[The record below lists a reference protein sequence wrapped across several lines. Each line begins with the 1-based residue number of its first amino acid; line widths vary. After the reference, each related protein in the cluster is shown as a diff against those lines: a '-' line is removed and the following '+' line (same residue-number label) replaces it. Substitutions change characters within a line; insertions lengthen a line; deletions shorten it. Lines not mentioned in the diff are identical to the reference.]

1 MKVNLGGGVQ
11 WVKYTSWCRGT
22 EAEEGSGK
30 WGTMRSW
37 QSRLLW
43 AEAILEEQL
52 KESLKSWQ
60 WKGSQEHR
68 RYFDKGEKQQNRKW
82 GRRTTEMEARRVSME
97 TGTRENQPET
107 EKAAGR
113 KGFIWREKPLKA
125 GRDRSWWPWS
135 SSDSALSPLWRP
147 QAAQQS
153 PRRRAKTTRRSEDHG
168 RTDGVIP
175 WNQIR
180 EAISQQACVVT
191 DAYWWFLKWV
201 FLGRGLQY
209 KPDVCYSGGLQVRS
223 RDETLR
229 VTLWPLPYL
238 QAQPALDL
246 IPTVE
251 GQMRKIHNHYVLA
264 RKRQL
269 MNWMTYQMQGLNM
282 HSLYETALKNSR
294 EWNPVLMRTKDQL
307 LWIFHCWW

>member
-1 MKVNLGGGVQ
+1 MKPWELARSRKAAAESRMVSLSELGVSQQIPQQKRRSQVKEMKVNLVGGGQ
-11 WVKYTSWCRGT
+11 WVKDTSWCRGT

-60 WKGSQEHR
+60 RKESQEHR

-82 GRRTTEMEARRVSME
+82 GRRTTEMEAGRVSME

-135 SSDSALSPLWRP
+135 SSGLWRP

-153 PRRRAKTTRRSEDHG
+153 PRGRAKTMDAHRRGYPMKPDPGGHESK
-168 RTDGVIP
+168 
-175 WNQIR
+175 
-180 EAISQQACVVT
+180 ACVVT

-201 FLGRGLQY
+201 FLGKRLQY
-209 KPDVCYSGGLQVRS
+209 QPDVCYSGGLQGRS
-223 RDETLR
+223 RDKTLR

-238 QAQPALDL
+238 QVQPALDL

-251 GQMRKIHNHYVLA
+251 GHMRKIHNHYVLA
-264 RKRQL
+264 R
-269 MNWMTYQMQGLNM
+269 NWMTYQMQGLNM
-282 HSLYETALKNSR
+282 HSLY
-294 EWNPVLMRTKDQL
+294 
-307 LWIFHCWW
+307 

>member
-153 PRRRAKTTRRSEDHG
+153 PRRRAKTMDAQTGLSLETRSG
-168 RTDGVIP
+168 RPSVNKPVWSQMLTGGS
-175 WNQIR
+175 WNEYFSIN
-180 EAISQQACVVT
+180 
-191 DAYWWFLKWV
+191 
-201 FLGRGLQY
+201 QY